1 MKFGSWD
8 RRLVPVIGAVL
19 VVVVSAAYGHVRL
32 AEEEQNISRQRSAT
46 MAETTRSRSA
56 QAALAADR
64 NYLMERRELGQAMA
78 ASGFLDDQDRLAV
91 SQAIEALGIRHRLN
105 RLRISFAPEEVSGDR
120 FTLGDSAMI
129 VSTPVSMTL
138 DAAREDDLYGFLDD
152 LPAQFSGV
160 AMIESASIRRGAGGS
175 VTKAKLVIRW
185 QTVRGIAD
193 DAAVADA
200 RQ

>member
-1 MKFGSWD
+1 
-8 RRLVPVIGAVL
+8 
-19 VVVVSAAYGHVRL
+19 
-32 AEEEQNISRQRSAT
+32 
-46 MAETTRSRSA
+46 
-56 QAALAADR
+56 
-64 NYLMERRELGQAMA
+64 
-78 ASGFLDDQDRLAV
+78 
-91 SQAIEALGIRHRLN
+91 
-105 RLRISFAPEEVSGDR
+105 
-120 FTLGDSAMI
+120 
-129 VSTPVSMTL
+129 MTL
-138 DAAREDDLYGFLDD
+138 DAAREDDLYGILDD

>member
-8 RRLVPVIGAVL
+8 RRLVPVIGAVI
-19 VVVVSAAYGHVRL
+19 VVVISAAYGHVRL
-32 AEEEQNISRQRSAT
+32 AEEEQSISRQRSAT
-46 MAETTRSRSA
+46 MAETTRSRTA
-56 QAALAADR
+56 QADLAADR
-64 NYLMERRELGQAMA
+64 DYLLERVELGQAMA

-105 RLRISFAPEEVSGDR
+105 RLRISFAPEVVSGDR
-120 FTLGDSAMI
+120 STLGDSAVI
-129 VSTPVSMTL
+129 VTTPVSVTL

-152 LPAQFSGV
+152 LPAQFTGV
-160 AMIESASIRRGAGGS
+160 AIIESASVGRGAGGL
-175 VTKAKLVIRW
+175 VTKAKLAIRW

-193 DAAVADA
+193 DAALVDA

>member
-8 RRLVPVIGAVL
+8 RRLVPVIGAVI
-19 VVVVSAAYGHVRL
+19 VVVISAAYGHVRL
-32 AEEEQNISRQRSAT
+32 AEEEQSISRQRSAT
-46 MAETTRSRSA
+46 MAETTRSRTA
-56 QAALAADR
+56 QADLAADR
-64 NYLMERRELGQAMA
+64 DYLLERVELGQAMA
-78 ASGFLDDQDRLAV
+78 TSGFLDDQDRLAV

-120 FTLGDSAMI
+120 FTLGDSAVI

>member
-19 VVVVSAAYGHVRL
+19 VVVSAAYGHVRL

>member
-32 AEEEQNISRQRSAT
+32 AEEEQNISCQRSAT

-64 NYLMERRELGQAMA
+64 NYLMERRELGQAMP

-185 QTVRGIAD
+185 HTVRGIAD